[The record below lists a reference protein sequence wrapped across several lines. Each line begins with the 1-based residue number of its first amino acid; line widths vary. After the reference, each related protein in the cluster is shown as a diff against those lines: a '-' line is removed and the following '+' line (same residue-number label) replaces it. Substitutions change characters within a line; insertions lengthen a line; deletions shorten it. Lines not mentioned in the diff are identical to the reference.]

1 MSASF
6 DPTAPHVVVVGYA
19 TGIVET
25 LQVRFAVDTGATGTV
40 ISATILAALG
50 LAATPTSPRRRLR
63 GVTGTATVPVVR
75 VRQLLALGSAQTDF
89 PVAAHDLPL
98 GTSYDG
104 LLGLDFFRGRVLR
117 FDFARGRVALRP
129 PRRWWRFWR

>member
-1 MSASF
+1 MSVSF
-6 DPTAPHVVVVGYA
+6 DPTAPHVVVVGYV
-19 TGIVET
+19 TGIGET

-50 LAATPTSPRRRLR
+50 VMATPASPRRRLR

-75 VRQLLALGSAQTDF
+75 VRQLLALGSVQTDF

-104 LLGLDFFRGRVLR
+104 LIGLDFFRGRVLT
-117 FDFARGRVALRP
+117 FDFARGLITLRP
-129 PRRWWRFWR
+129 PHGWWRFWR